1 MMGEWVLNSSFTSHS
16 SYSKKPTPMERMS
29 VCSAAAELSQF
40 SLLLKSLG
48 LNTCTGESASTLEFR
63 RYFQTTV
70 LGTHWEY

>member
-16 SYSKKPTPMERMS
+16 SCSKKPTPMERMS
-29 VCSAAAELSQF
+29 VCSVVELSQF

-63 RYFQTTV
+63 RYFQTTL
-70 LGTHWEY
+70 LGAHWEY